1 LWKDDRTEA
10 AAALRIGDLVR
21 GSRRW
26 VLVATRAIARREY
39 LGKATQGL
47 FSLDREGAS
56 VSADCCRAAVAAL
69 ARALDDRPDMIYHDL
84 AEVVR
89 CLVRLRIELTAA
101 RREGEPGDRLER
113 CNAILSM
120 VIGCEYPLAGIR
132 RDRLQRARVEL
143 ASLIG
148 ER

>member
-1 LWKDDRTEA
+1 MSDDR
-10 AAALRIGDLVR
+10 
-21 GSRRW
+21 
-26 VLVATRAIARREY
+26 
-39 LGKATQGL
+39 
-47 FSLDREGAS
+47 
-56 VSADCCRAAVAAL
+56 CRAAVAAL
-69 ARALDDRPDMIYHDL
+69 DRALDDRPDMIYHDL
-84 AEVVR
+84 AAVVR
-89 CLVRLRIELTAA
+89 CLVKLRIELTAA

-120 VIGCEYPLAGIR
+120 VIGGEYPLAGIR